1 MVLVY
6 KSWDA
11 TKTLWVGYGA
21 LSIIAVFDQVNVDTK
36 MDLLV
41 RSVTVQRADRSVL
54 NRPVHKLIRLLLD

>member
-11 TKTLWVGYGA
+11 TKGLWVGYGA
-21 LSIIAVFDQVNVDTK
+21 LSIIAVFDQVNVDRNG
-36 MDLLV
+36 LV